1 MSELK
6 LVEGHT
12 GVIDETLKTN
22 GTAVDL
28 TGMTVAL
35 LLQTADGTPV
45 ATLGNVTVPSPS
57 AGLVRY
63 SPAAADLLA
72 ADTPHVARWKVIDA
86 GGHIVFFPSD
96 AGEVWEVQPAD
107 AVALP
112 DNALV
117 TIAELKAALQI
128 KGTEQDLALAAFITA
143 CSDGVETLTGR
154 RLASRTYTDEYLYV
168 RADRVLGI
176 EWLDVEWPITALT
189 ALAVSGTLQS
199 LWQPGSPGSP
209 EDRDVFVLEAR
220 DPKHGRDR
228 LFKPGGWPIGALVQ
242 RTYTAGYGGT
252 EGPGMPA
259 LPIPADLKQAVLALA
274 VDWYYARTRQAEP
287 VISRTAGAETVT
299 YVNEALPRRF
309 PTLLNA
315 YRRWP

>member
-1 MSELK
+1 VSDLK

-28 TGMTVAL
+28 TGMTVTL

-45 ATLGNVTVPSPS
+45 PTLGNVTVLSPS
-57 AGLVRY
+57 AGVVRY
-63 SPAAADLLA
+63 SPAATDLLA
-72 ADTPHVARWKVIDA
+72 VDTPHVARWKVIDT

-96 AGEVWEVQPAD
+96 AGEVWEVQPAA

-117 TIAELKAALQI
+117 TIAELKGALQI
-128 KGTEQDLALAAFITA
+128 KGTEQDLALASFITA

-154 RLASRTYTDEYLYV
+154 RLVSRTYADEYLYV
-168 RADRVLGI
+168 RADRVFGI
-176 EWLDVEWPITALT
+176 EWLDVEWPITAVT
-189 ALAVSGTLQS
+189 AVVVSGTPQT
-199 LWQPGSPGSP
+199 LWQPGSSGSP
-209 EDRDVFVLEAR
+209 EDAEVFLLEAR

-228 LFKPGGWPIGALVQ
+228 LYRPGGWPIGALIQ
-242 RTYTAGYGGT
+242 RTYTAGYGGSD
-252 EGPGMPA
+252 PPA
-259 LPIPADLKQAVLALA
+259 SPIPADLKQAVLALA
-274 VDWYYARTRQAEP
+274 VDWYYARTRQADP

-315 YRRWP
+315 YRRWS

>member
-1 MSELK
+1 VSDLT

-22 GTAVDL
+22 GMAVDL
-28 TGMTVAL
+28 TGMTVTL

-45 ATLGNVTVPSPS
+45 PTLGNVTVPSPS
-57 AGLVRY
+57 AGVVRY
-63 SPAAADLLA
+63 SPAATDLLA
-72 ADTPHVARWKVIDA
+72 IDTPHVARWKVIDT

-96 AGEVWEVQPAD
+96 AGEVWEVQPAA

-128 KGTEQDLALAAFITA
+128 KGTEQDLALASFITA

-154 RLASRTYTDEYLYV
+154 RLTSRTYTDEYLYV

-189 ALAVSGTLQS
+189 NLDVAGMLQS

-209 EDRDVFVLEAR
+209 EDRDVFILEGR
-220 DPKHGRDR
+220 DPKHSRDR
-228 LFKPGGWPIGALVQ
+228 IYRPGGWVAGTFIR
-242 RTYTAGYGGT
+242 RTYTAGYGAA
-252 EGPGMPA
+252 GPPA
-259 LPIPADLKQAVLALA
+259 MPIPADLKQAVLALA
-274 VDWYYARTRQAEP
+274 VDWYYARTRQADP

-315 YRRWP
+315 YRRWS

>member
-1 MSELK
+1 VSDLK

-28 TGMTVAL
+28 TGMTVTL
-35 LLQTADGTPV
+35 LLQTAEGTPV
-45 ATLGNVTVPSPS
+45 PTLGNVTVPSPS

-63 SPAAADLLA
+63 SPAATDLVA

-96 AGEVWEVQPAD
+96 AGEVWEVQPAG

-128 KGTEQDLALAAFITA
+128 TGTEQDRTLASFITA

-154 RLASRTYTDEYLYV
+154 RLTSRTYTDEYLYV
-168 RADRVLGI
+168 RADRVVGI
-176 EWLDVEWPITALT
+176 EWFDVEWPITAVT
-189 ALAVSGTLQS
+189 AVVVSGTPQT
-199 LWQPGSPGSP
+199 LWEPGAAGSP
-209 EDRDVFVLEAR
+209 EDAEVFLLEAR

-228 LFKPGGWPIGALVQ
+228 LYRPGGWPIGALIQ
-242 RTYTAGYGGT
+242 RTYTAGYGGA
-252 EGPGMPA
+252 GAPG
-259 LPIPADLKQAVLALA
+259 LPIPAHPKQAALALA
-274 VDWYYARTRQAEP
+274 GRE
-287 VISRTAGAETVT
+287 
-299 YVNEALPRRF
+299 
-309 PTLLNA
+309 
-315 YRRWP
+315 

>member
-1 MSELK
+1 VSDLI

-35 LLQTADGTPV
+35 LLQTANGTPV
-45 ATLGNVTVPSPS
+45 PTLGNVTVPSPS

-63 SPAAADLLA
+63 SPAATDLVA
-72 ADTPHVARWKVIDA
+72 IDTPHVARWKVIDA

-96 AGEVWEVQPAD
+96 AGEVWEVQPAA
-107 AVALP
+107 AVVLP

-117 TIAELKAALQI
+117 TIAELKGGLQI
-128 KGTEQDLALAAFITA
+128 KGTEQDLALATFITA
-143 CSDGVETLTGR
+143 CSDAVETLTGR
-154 RLASRTYTDEYLYV
+154 RLTSRVYTDEYVYV

-189 ALAVSGTLQS
+189 AVILSGTAQT
-199 LWQPGSPGSP
+199 LWQPGIPGSP
-209 EDRDVFVLEAR
+209 EDAEVFLLEAR

-228 LFKPGGWPIGALVQ
+228 LYRPGGWPVGALIQ
-242 RTYTAGYGGT
+242 RTYTAGYGGA
-252 EGPGMPA
+252 GPPT

-287 VISRTAGAETVT
+287 VISRTAGAETIT

>member
-1 MSELK
+1 VSELK

-45 ATLGNVTVPSPS
+45 PTLGNVTVPSPS

-63 SPAAADLLA
+63 SPAAGDLVA
-72 ADTPHVARWKVIDA
+72 VDTPHVARWKVIDA

-96 AGEVWEVQPAD
+96 AGEVWEVQPAA

-154 RLASRTYTDEYLYV
+154 RLTSRTYTDEYVYV
-168 RADRVLGI
+168 QADRVLGI

-189 ALAVSGTLQS
+189 ALAVSGTPQA

-209 EDRDVFVLEAR
+209 EDREVFLLEAR

-228 LFKPGGWPIGALVQ
+228 LFRPGGWPIGALVQ

-252 EGPGMPA
+252 DPPA
-259 LPIPADLKQAVLALA
+259 SPIPADLKQAVLALA